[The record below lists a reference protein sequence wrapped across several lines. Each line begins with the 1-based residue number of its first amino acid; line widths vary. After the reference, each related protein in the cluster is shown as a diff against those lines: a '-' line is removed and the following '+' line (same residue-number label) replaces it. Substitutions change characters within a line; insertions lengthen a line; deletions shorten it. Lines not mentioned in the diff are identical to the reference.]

1 MWGLS
6 IRWVPEL
13 VGVEFKTLESVVAL
27 RKMEARGE
35 GAGGQCALPRW
46 CDCLGRP
53 AGFDTDLVAADTA
66 LMSHS
71 VRTHLRLE
79 IDDYDEKIRRWIP
92 GYEMMIGTAA
102 EAVAE
107 ISPDLVIDI
116 GSGTGAL
123 AEAILERDS
132 VGAVQLLDIDP
143 EMLEHGASRVARFG
157 ARARPT
163 LQSYDDAFESCD
175 AFSASLSLHHIPTL
189 GGKTDLFRRA
199 FAALRP
205 GGVLVNGDIN
215 MPADPDEAR
224 PLYSFWAEHQMENGI
239 SEEQAWAHFDV
250 WAGEDTYLPLEDELT
265 ALRAVGFNAA
275 RVWNEGPVG
284 VVVARK
290 PSPR

>member
-1 MWGLS
+1 
-6 IRWVPEL
+6 
-13 VGVEFKTLESVVAL
+13 
-27 RKMEARGE
+27 
-35 GAGGQCALPRW
+35 
-46 CDCLGRP
+46 
-53 AGFDTDLVAADTA
+53 
-66 LMSHS
+66 MSHS
-71 VRTHLRLE
+71 VRTHLQLE
-79 IDDYDEKIRRWIP
+79 IDDYDAKIRCWIP
-92 GYEMMIGTAA
+92 GYQIMIRIAA

-132 VGAVQLLDIDP
+132 VGTVQLLDIDP
-143 EMLEHGASRVARFG
+143 EMLERGASRVTRFG
-157 ARARPT
+157 ARAWPA
-163 LQSYDDAFESCD
+163 LKSYDDAFESCD

-189 GGKTDLFRRA
+189 GGKTALFRRA
-199 FAALRP
+199 FEALRP

-224 PLYSFWAEHQMENGI
+224 PLYSLWAAHQMENGI
-239 SEEQAWAHFDV
+239 PEEQAWAHFDV
-250 WAGEDTYLPLEDELT
+250 WAGEDTYLPLEDELA
-265 ALRAVGFNAA
+265 ALRAVGFDAA